1 MEMSLANDLAMT
13 VHIVGLFM
21 GGASAFGLPVIG
33 ALAGKAELE
42 HKPVLGQAVK
52 PLKTIGHIGLGL
64 ILLSGLLMATAG
76 GVWSAGTFVFWLKM
90 ILVVALIAGIVI
102 AGKTGAKA
110 MSGDAEAAAKMP
122 MLSMINIGLAVLIV
136 LFAIMAFG

>member
-1 MEMSLANDLAMT
+1 MSLANDLAMT

-64 ILLSGLLMATAG
+64 ILLSGVLMATAG
-76 GVWSAGTFVFWLKM
+76 GTWSSGPVVFWLKLV
-90 ILVVALIAGIVI
+90 LVVALIAGIVI
-102 AGKTGAKA
+102 AGKTGARA
-110 MSGDAEAAAKMP
+110 MSGDSEAAAKMP

-136 LFAIMAFG
+136 LFAVLAFN